1 MFYLFTNDIGIS
13 KQAYLMFVRHPS
25 TETKEMLLQTSD
37 YQDFL
42 LKCTRFF
49 HLAFR
54 TIHCFSRLRKHTL
67 SIKGV
72 DVLQVY
78 IQPTIQS
85 NERDRLDK
93 RFKGSLAQMSVSP
106 FFDQVMAIMVITA
119 IHYREMFQ
127 HCQPAAKCST
137 CRIHLC
143 KALHELFEYQP
154 QSFNCKQH
162 KLA

>member
-13 KQAYLMFVRHPS
+13 KQAYLMSVRHPS

-37 YQDFL
+37 YQDFP
-42 LKCTRFF
+42 LKCMRFF

-106 FFDQVMAIMVITA
+106 FFD
-119 IHYREMFQ
+119 
-127 HCQPAAKCST
+127 
-137 CRIHLC
+137 
-143 KALHELFEYQP
+143 
-154 QSFNCKQH
+154 
-162 KLA
+162 